1 MPIRA
6 RMLRTR
12 SFHASLTES
21 TETMFAKFAIAA
33 TVLAAT
39 TAFAIDA
46 QSTGK
51 TDSKP
56 AAPAA
61 TAGTAAKA
69 PATIVKT
76 AQEAGQFK
84 ILCELLVA
92 ANLVDTLNSAGPFTV
107 FAPTDAA
114 FGKLPPETL
123 ASLKKDPKAL
133 GEILTYHVVAG
144 NNGAAEVMKA
154 KELVTVQGQP
164 IMITVKEGK
173 VMLNNG
179 ATVTTTDIKA
189 SNGVIH
195 VIDTVITPPAKK
207 DAASATGAKN

>member
-1 MPIRA
+1 M
-6 RMLRTR
+6 
-12 SFHASLTES
+12 
-21 TETMFAKFAIAA
+21 ETMFAKFAVAA

-51 TDSKP
+51 TDTKP
-56 AAPAA
+56 AV
-61 TAGTAAKA
+61 TAGADTKA

-144 NNGAAEVMKA
+144 SNGAAEVAKA

-164 IMITVKEGK
+164 IVITVKEGK

-179 ATVTTTDIKA
+179 ATVTTADIKA

-195 VIDTVITPPAKK
+195 VIDTVILPPAKK
-207 DAASATGAKN
+207 DASSATGAKS

>member
-1 MPIRA
+1 
-6 RMLRTR
+6 MLRTR

-21 TETMFAKFAIAA
+21 TETMFAKFAFAA

-46 QSTGK
+46 QYSGQADTK
-51 TDSKP
+51 
-56 AAPAA
+56 PAA

-76 AQEAGQFK
+76 AQDAGQFK
-84 ILCELLVA
+84 VLCELLVA

-179 ATVTTTDIKA
+179 ATVTTADIKA

-195 VIDTVITPPAKK
+195 VIDTVILPPAKK
-207 DAASATGAKN
+207 DAAAATGAKN

>member
-1 MPIRA
+1 
-6 RMLRTR
+6 MLRTR

-21 TETMFAKFAIAA
+21 TETMFAKFAFAA

-76 AQEAGQFK
+76 AQDAGQFK
-84 ILCELLVA
+84 VLCELLVA

-164 IMITVKEGK
+164 IVITVKEGK

-179 ATVTTTDIKA
+179 ATVTTADVKA

-207 DAASATGAKN
+207 DASSAAGAKS

>member
-1 MPIRA
+1 
-6 RMLRTR
+6 
-12 SFHASLTES
+12 
-21 TETMFAKFAIAA
+21 MFAKFAIAA

-39 TAFAIDA
+39 TAFAIDT

-51 TDSKP
+51 ADTKP

-61 TAGTAAKA
+61 TAGADAKA

-84 ILCELLVA
+84 ILCELLA
-92 ANLVDTLNSAGPFTV
+92 TANLVDTLNGAGPFTV

-144 NNGAAEVMKA
+144 SNGAAEVAKA

-164 IMITVKEGK
+164 IVITVKEGK

-179 ATVTTTDIKA
+179 ATVTTADIKA

-207 DAASATGAKN
+207 DASSTTGAKN

>member
-1 MPIRA
+1 MY
-6 RMLRTR
+6 
-12 SFHASLTES
+12 
-21 TETMFAKFAIAA
+21 AKFAVVA

-39 TAFAIDA
+39 TAFGIEA
-46 QSTGK
+46 QSSGK
-51 TDSKP
+51 TDTKP
-56 AAPAA
+56 ATPPA
-61 TAGTAAKA
+61 TAVADAKA
-69 PATIVKT
+69 PASIVKT

-84 ILCELLVA
+84 VLCELLTA
-92 ANLVDTLNSAGPFTV
+92 ASLVDTLNGAGPFTV

-123 ASLKKDPKAL
+123 AALKKDPKAL

-144 NNGAAEVMKA
+144 NKGAAEVMKA
-154 KELVTVQGQP
+154 TELVTVQGQP
-164 IMITVKEGK
+164 IKITVKEGK

-179 ATVTTTDIKA
+179 ATVTTADIKA

-207 DAASATGAKN
+207 DASSATGSKY

>member
-1 MPIRA
+1 
-6 RMLRTR
+6 MLRTR

-21 TETMFAKFAIAA
+21 TETMFAKFALAA

-61 TAGTAAKA
+61 TAGT
-69 PATIVKT
+69 ATIVKT

-207 DAASATGAKN
+207 DASSAAGAKS

>member
-1 MPIRA
+1 
-6 RMLRTR
+6 
-12 SFHASLTES
+12 
-21 TETMFAKFAIAA
+21 MFAKFAFAA

-61 TAGTAAKA
+61 TAGADVKA

-114 FGKLPPETL
+114 FGKLPP
-123 ASLKKDPKAL
+123 DPKAL

-164 IMITVKEGK
+164 IVITVKEGK

-179 ATVTTTDIKA
+179 ATVTTADVKA

-207 DAASATGAKN
+207 DASSAAGAKS

>member
-1 MPIRA
+1 
-6 RMLRTR
+6 
-12 SFHASLTES
+12 
-21 TETMFAKFAIAA
+21 MFAKFALTA

-46 QSTGK
+46 QYSGQADTK
-51 TDSKP
+51 
-56 AAPAA
+56 PAA

-76 AQEAGQFK
+76 AQDAGQFK
-84 ILCELLVA
+84 VLCELLVA

-179 ATVTTTDIKA
+179 ATVTTADVKA

-207 DAASATGAKN
+207 DASSAAGAKS

>member
-1 MPIRA
+1 M
-6 RMLRTR
+6 
-12 SFHASLTES
+12 
-21 TETMFAKFAIAA
+21 ETMFAKFAVAA

-39 TAFAIDA
+39 TAFAIGT
-46 QSTGK
+46 QSTSK
-51 TDSKP
+51 ADTKP
-56 AAPAA
+56 AAPTA
-61 TAGTAAKA
+61 TTGTDAKA

-84 ILCELLVA
+84 ILCELLAA
-92 ANLVDTLNSAGPFTV
+92 ANLVDTLNGAGPFTV

-144 NNGAAEVMKA
+144 SNGAAEVAKA

-164 IMITVKEGK
+164 IVITVKEGK

-179 ATVTTTDIKA
+179 ATVTTADIKA

-207 DAASATGAKN
+207 DASSTTGAKN

>member
-1 MPIRA
+1 
-6 RMLRTR
+6 MLRTR

-21 TETMFAKFAIAA
+21 TETMFAKFAFAA

-61 TAGTAAKA
+61 TAGADVKA

-164 IMITVKEGK
+164 IVITVKEGK

-179 ATVTTTDIKA
+179 ATVTTADVKA

-207 DAASATGAKN
+207 DASSAAGAKS